1 VTIDELKTVTDN
13 RKLWRTLTKDSN
25 NDDDDDNDGDNDDD
39 CHHTNYCFR
48 GAEDT

>member
-1 VTIDELKTVTDN
+1 MDN

-25 NDDDDDNDGDNDDD
+25 NDDDDNDDD
-39 CHHTNYCFR
+39 DFHHTNYCFR